1 MRISFRFRFVAATKF
16 PKNRQWPPSNAL
28 SPKEFVLRSHRWFS
42 QHNTNRTNQT
52 MTINKLVFSLVG
64 SAALAASAFAGTA
77 PSGKCAKCVAP
88 QVAAPEEDLGL
99 TLAVGYDSHYLF
111 RGLTLGENWISSSL
125 DWTLP
130 LTKDLRLDTGA
141 SFGTTAGDNARIGK
155 TSFNG
160 ASYDR
165 LELNANLVAT
175 VGQFELGAGYRWYHH
190 MGNLGN
196 IMTDGNE
203 VGVNL
208 ATKLGPLNFGL
219 GAYHDFTA
227 NGWYFE
233 AAVNS
238 EIKLCDRVSLVP
250 GANIGYANHYS
261 YNFEVAGVTP
271 HFRSWTNVGVSLALP
286 IKLTKHATLT
296 PYVAGNFP
304 LNDVKDIEDN
314 QIYGGVSLS
323 VKF

>member
-1 MRISFRFRFVAATKF
+1 
-16 PKNRQWPPSNAL
+16 
-28 SPKEFVLRSHRWFS
+28 
-42 QHNTNRTNQT
+42 

-88 QVAAPEEDLGL
+88 QVTQPEEDLGL
-99 TLAVGYDSHYLF
+99 TLSVGYDSHYFF
-111 RGLTLGENWISSSL
+111 RGLNLAEDWISTSL

-141 SFGTTAGDNARIGK
+141 SFGTSAGDTARIGR
-155 TSFNG
+155 TAFNG
-160 ASYDR
+160 ASYER

-175 VGQFELGAGYRWYHH
+175 VGQFDIGVGYRWYHN
-190 MGNLGN
+190 MGDLAN
-196 IMTDGNE
+196 IMEDGNE

-208 ATKLGPLNFGL
+208 ATKLGPINFGL
-219 GAYHDFTA
+219 GAYRDFSID
-227 NGWYFE
+227 GWFFE

-250 GANIGYANHYS
+250 GVNIGYADHYS
-261 YNFEVAGVTP
+261 YHLTAFGARPKTN
-271 HFRSWTNVGVSLALP
+271 SWTNVGVSLALP
-286 IKLTKHATLT
+286 IKLTKRATLT
-296 PYVAGNFP
+296 PYIAGNFP
-304 LNDVKDIEDN
+304 LNDLRSQGGFKIEDD
-314 QIYGGVSLS
+314 QVYGGVSLS